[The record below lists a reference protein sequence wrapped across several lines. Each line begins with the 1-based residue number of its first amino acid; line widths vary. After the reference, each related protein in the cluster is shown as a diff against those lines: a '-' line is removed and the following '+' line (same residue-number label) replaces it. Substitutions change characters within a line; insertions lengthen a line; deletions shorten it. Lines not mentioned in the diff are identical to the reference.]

1 MLAING
7 QRNHLHKSFAFQ
19 PTTVEHVAEKLHQL
33 NSKKATG
40 YDQIPA
46 KLLKV
51 SADIIAPSLT
61 AQINNN
67 IAASYFPTEL
77 KTAQVIPVFKKKD
90 PLDKANYRP
99 VSILPALSKIFERI
113 LADQMTE
120 FFDNI
125 FSPSLSAF
133 RKGISCQS
141 ILLKMMEDWRKALDD
156 RKRLERY

>member
-1 MLAING
+1 MLAIND
-7 QRNHLHKSFAFQ
+7 RHNNLHMSFSFQ
-19 PTTVEHVAEKLHQL
+19 PTTDEHVAEKLHQL

-40 YDQIPA
+40 FDHIPA

-61 AQINNN
+61 PQINNN
-67 IAASYFPTEL
+67 IATSCFPTEL
-77 KTAQVIPVFKKKD
+77 KTAQVIPVYKKKD
-90 PLDKANYRP
+90 PLDKAIYRP

-120 FFDNI
+120 FFNDI

-133 RKGISCQS
+133 RKGI
-141 ILLKMMEDWRKALDD
+141 
-156 RKRLERY
+156 